1 MAADLSP
8 LGPGPGKHQGIPH
21 PWGSAGSAVGSCHS
35 TSTLSPEHCSKLRVA
50 PPLPSGPLSCGHST
64 ACQPHPRRSH
74 PWGGDGHLPANLCH
88 LRTWWLS

>member
-35 TSTLSPEHCSKLRVA
+35 TSTLSPEHCSKSRGSEAGEGLA
-50 PPLPSGPLSCGHST
+50 
-64 ACQPHPRRSH
+64 
-74 PWGGDGHLPANLCH
+74 
-88 LRTWWLS
+88 